1 MKNILFLVGLIMI
14 ATACTSTGSSFLGS
28 SEESSESNVSMV
40 LLKKHKSGARD
51 FGVCTTNYDA
61 AAQTLNFDLDGKNY
75 SFPLSKIQDQYIDRV
90 KKNKV
95 TLLKAMGDFFPAVV
109 EKSDII
115 YEDPPILYKDD
126 RQFKLKCILKDSN
139 VSHEIN
145 YPVLY
150 NSMFVYGLNKM
161 ANQIYDTGRFFFT
174 EADFEPEYDTS
185 KSDKGY
191 LSAGLSLYSPPQN
204 EFYRK
209 DKAGEYRYAV
219 VQSYV
224 EDDYLII
231 RIDDGQIYR
240 YPLNALRLGEKEALL
255 TGKHASAYQISN
267 GRWIPVEL
275 VENMDGVYGHQAM
288 LSLAYEFHN
297 IRSRNNLM
305 FYQEFM
311 MEKGFFNGYP
321 SAGTFFFKAKKNK

>member
-14 ATACTSTGSSFLGS
+14 ATACTSTGSSFLES
-28 SEESSESNVSMV
+28 SEENSESNVSMV
-40 LLKKHKSGARD
+40 LLKKHKDGSCD
-51 FGVCTTNYDA
+51 FGVCTTNYDEA
-61 AAQTLNFDLDGKNY
+61 NELLEFELDGKKY
-75 SFPLSKIQDQYIDRV
+75 FFLLSEIQEQYVKQV

-95 TLLKAMGDFFPAVV
+95 TLFKVFGEMAPFIV
-109 EKSDII
+109 EKSDIV
-115 YEDPPILYKDD
+115 YKDPPILYKDD

-145 YPVLY
+145 YPILY
-150 NSMFVYGLNKM
+150 NSMFVYGLNKI
-161 ANQIYDTGRFFFT
+161 ANQIYDTGRFFFSK
-174 EADFEPEYDTS
+174 ADFKPEYDYS
-185 KSDKGY
+185 KTDKGFI
-191 LSAGLSLYSPPQN
+191 SAGLALYNTENKFSR
-204 EFYRK
+204 E
-209 DKAGEYRYAV
+209 DKAGKYRYAV

-288 LSLAYEFHN
+288 LSLAYKFHN

-305 FYQEFM
+305 FYQEFLI
-311 MEKGFFNGYP
+311 EKGFFNGYP
-321 SAGTFFFKAKKNK
+321 SAGTFFFKAKKNN

>member
-75 SFPLSKIQDQYIDRV
+75 SFPLSEIQAQYIDQV

-109 EKSDII
+109 EKSDIV
-115 YEDPPILYKDD
+115 YEDSPLIEKDKRD
-126 RQFKLKCILKDSN
+126 YTLRCILKNED
-139 VSHEIN
+139 VSRD
-145 YPVLY
+145 YPYILFY
-150 NSMFVYGLNKM
+150 NGMYIYGVNKV
-161 ANQIYDTGRFFFT
+161 ANQMYEKGRFFFT
-174 EADFEPEYDTS
+174 EADFKPEHDNSITE
-185 KSDKGY
+185 KGF

-204 EFYRK
+204 EFYRE
-209 DKAGEYRYAV
+209 DKAGEYRFAV

-224 EDDYLII
+224 ENNNLVIK
-231 RIDDGQIYR
+231 IDDGEVYR
-240 YPLNALRLGEKEALL
+240 YPLNIFFPSDREYLAA
-255 TGKHASAYQISN
+255 GKPVSAMQIPG
-267 GRWIPVEL
+267 GRWTPVKL
-275 VENMDGVYGHQAM
+275 VEAMDGMYSQYSILPFA
-288 LSLAYEFHN
+288 SDCYES
-297 IRSRNNLM
+297 RARNNLM
-305 FYQEFM
+305 FYQEFLI
-311 MEKGFFNGYP
+311 EKGFFNGYP
-321 SAGTFFFKAKKNK
+321 SAGTFFFKAKKNN